1 MSLTHYQNLFYWVTN
16 LILYCIVFILQFF
29 IISLSIF
36 SKFFLSFLYQFF
48 IKIFG
53 ISIYFRKLYA
63 QWFNNVSGFVPNKV
77 FKCTFCTIRKFIRQH
92 YSINIYFINV
102 NWILALMKF
111 LLMLFSPK
119 TRTFSSIFYD
129 VFFCL
134 TTVFLGILLV
144 FVCLFRHNLI
154 SIYSIFSFYIFF
166 FVRQF
171 SIFISCLS
179 LQSFLLFS

>member
-1 MSLTHYQNLFYWVTN
+1 MYKFIVTDSLSKLFYWVTN

-36 SKFFLSFLYQFF
+36 PNYYYFFFSFLYQFF

-63 QWFNNVSGFVPNKV
+63 QWFNKLNGFVPNKV
-77 FKCTFCTIRKFIRQH
+77 FKCTFCTIWKFIRQL

-102 NWILALMKF
+102 NWILELMKF

-119 TRTFSSIFYD
+119 TRTFFFHFLQCIF
-129 VFFCL
+129 
-134 TTVFLGILLV
+134 LLDDS
-144 FVCLFRHNLI
+144 LFG
-154 SIYSIFSFYIFF
+154 YSF
-166 FVRQF
+166 RL
-171 SIFISCLS
+171 CLS
-179 LQSFLLFS
+179 F